1 MNPFRAVKTQ
11 ADEEFAKFLAEQAA
25 RDAQRNAEM
34 AARFAAMTPEEL
46 AAWKADQTA
55 QAALVAATTENPNI
69 WN

>member
-25 RDAQRNAEM
+25 RDAQRSAEI
-34 AARFAAMTPEEL
+34 AAKLAAMSPEEL
-46 AAWKADQTA
+46 AAWKADQA
-55 QAALVAATTENPNI
+55 IQAALVAATNEDPNI